1 MSMKPLKAVL
11 QKLERRAES
20 SRRAALEEVRELRRE
35 LADLERYLS
44 GKRKSTAVVTEDIL
58 RSAFDIH
65 HHTGTFTE
73 LGAQAGAMA
82 RDYHAEESTEYLLS
96 RGARQERKDGW
107 LWTSSKNQTYVL
119 DREGDPV
126 KAEKKLRR
134 LLSSGKRR
142 KRD

>member
-20 SRRAALEEVRELRRE
+20 SRQAALEEVRELRRE

-65 HHTGTFTE
+65 HHTDTFTE
-73 LGAQAGAMA
+73 LGSHAATMA
-82 RDYHAEESTEYLLS
+82 ADYRDEEAVEYLLS
-96 RGARQERKDGW
+96 RGARQLKKDGW
-107 LWTSSKNQTYVL
+107 LWTSSKEQTYVL

-126 KAEKKLRR
+126 KAEKKLRK
-134 LLSSGKRR
+134 LLASGKRR
-142 KRD
+142 